1 MTDGPF
7 LSGPGQMETNSH
19 LLGWDGRSPQP
30 SVRDAPIPLQPAI
43 LYTRLE
49 TLKSWRPG
57 LDNSVKPSFLKL
69 VFYHNPAFTLG
80 LTPPL
85 QPNCDKSAAC
95 VEIGRNSQFLRVNLQ
110 TAHFALSSPAQHVH
124 TSTLAHTAQ
133 HVYTATLPNMS
144 TLANKYSSVRMQPH
158 ILTAY

>member
-30 SVRDAPIPLQPAI
+30 SVRDAPIPLQQPAA

-57 LDNSVKPSFLKL
+57 LDNSVKPSFLKV

-80 LTPPL
+80 PTPPL

-124 TSTLAHTAQ
+124 T
-133 HVYTATLPNMS
+133 ATLPHCP
-144 TLANKYSSVRMQPH
+144 TCPH
-158 ILTAY
+158 LLTNIQACACNHIY